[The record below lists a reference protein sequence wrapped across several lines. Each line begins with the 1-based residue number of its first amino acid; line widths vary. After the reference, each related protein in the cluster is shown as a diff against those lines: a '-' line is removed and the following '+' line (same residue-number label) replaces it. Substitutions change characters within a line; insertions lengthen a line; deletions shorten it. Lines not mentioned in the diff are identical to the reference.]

1 MAKGACEVCGYQS
14 ERRDIKKYDV
24 VPSAIMREVGRK
36 RSIKILLCNNCH
48 EEFDELCSKVIADM
62 TYDTCAKRFKP
73 KSPQEMVKEYE
84 IAYQRFSRY
93 KKEQQKKLR
102 TK

>member
-1 MAKGACEVCGYQS
+1 MAKSMCEVCGYQS
-14 ERRDIKKYDV
+14 HRRDIKKYHI
-24 VPSAIMREVGRK
+24 VPSVIMREVGEM
-36 RSIKILLCNNCH
+36 RSIKIALCNNCH

-62 TYDTCAKRFKP
+62 TYDTSVKRFKP

-93 KKEQQKKLR
+93 KKGQQKKLR